1 MSTGNR
7 VLPIVMTS
15 INSATL
21 LLATYNVVSAA
32 GLDEAC
38 YMLRIINRTK
48 DNVFISF
55 DGNIDHEYLGHD
67 KEIEIVS
74 SFMKDTS
81 DFRKLTKIYVRGT
94 PSVGRIYVAAYYR
107 KR

>member
-1 MSTGNR
+1 
-7 VLPIVMTS
+7 MTS

-21 LLATYNVVSAA
+21 LLATYKIVSVT
-32 GLDEAC
+32 GLDEPC
-38 YMLRIINRTK
+38 YMIRFVNRTK

-55 DGNIDHEYLGHD
+55 DGDIDHEYLGHD

-74 SFMKDTS
+74 PFAPDFS

-94 PSVGRIYVAAYYR
+94 PSIGRIYVAAYCR
-107 KR
+107 NR